1 MDATLLDF
9 VLSELE
15 ARKGS
20 WPDIA
25 KAMAPQS
32 WKSYYSWMEKVA
44 RGQIP
49 DPGVSKIQELADYFR
64 GIDRSR
70 PTTEQAAA

>member
-1 MDATLLDF
+1 MEETLMKY

-15 ARKGS
+15 ARKGG
-20 WPDIA
+20 WPEIA
-25 KAMAPQS
+25 KAMAPDE

-44 RGQIP
+44 RGKIP

-64 GIDRSR
+64 GIDRDR
-70 PTTEQAAA
+70 PLQAEAAS